1 MPGKVAWNVGAAGN
15 ARWGGV
21 LLRDVLVEAG
31 VEGGAHHAAFTGLDR
46 DVESGTGAPFRGS
59 VPIEKAKSED
69 VLLAYEM
76 NGESLA
82 PEHGFSLRV
91 VTGGYIGARCVKRLS
106 EIKPYAGPSD
116 NY

>member
-1 MPGKVAWNVGAAGN
+1 MLVTSAPPATPAGAASSC
-15 ARWGGV
+15 ATFSW
-21 LLRDVLVEAG
+21 G

-46 DVESGTGAPFRGS
+46 DLESGTGAPFRGS

-69 VLLAYEM
+69 VLLAYET